1 MDAEEYQQLLES
13 MELKTLDY
21 REVAQDWESR
31 NDEWYHALIS
41 MDDLRTVLTIPNL
54 KVYAWCR
61 CKLIDQDGSES
72 HHHWHG
78 LVHFSSGKLS
88 SWKVKAWRHKIKFH
102 SKKNTFKK
110 IICLDHAVGVLRYLA
125 CSHGQCLKRGSD
137 GLLSVRHTHY
147 ARQPISEHHR
157 HKKGSSCIVIIDW
170 ISAKVSRHLN
180 LHEKPNWNA
189 LNLHDVENCTCDRGN
204 IGKRKKR
211 EANEK
216 RRIFYKSE
224 KGIAIKKKYKERVA
238 MKKKLLKQLSTMNIR
253 KKCEKQLFDI
263 QKLVKLL

>member
-110 IICLDHAVGVLRYLA
+110 IIC
-125 CSHGQCLKRGSD
+125 
-137 GLLSVRHTHY
+137 
-147 ARQPISEHHR
+147 
-157 HKKGSSCIVIIDW
+157 
-170 ISAKVSRHLN
+170 
-180 LHEKPNWNA
+180 
-189 LNLHDVENCTCDRGN
+189 
-204 IGKRKKR
+204 
-211 EANEK
+211 
-216 RRIFYKSE
+216 F
-224 KGIAIKKKYKERVA
+224 
-238 MKKKLLKQLSTMNIR
+238 
-253 KKCEKQLFDI
+253 
-263 QKLVKLL
+263 